1 VPQDHLLLPIRVMA
15 DAMLEEFGARFDA
28 MYAQSERR
36 SDPTAESR
44 AQELQAQ

>member
-1 VPQDHLLLPIRVMA
+1 VPQDHLLPPIRVMA
-15 DAMLEEFGARFDA
+15 AAALQKLASRFDA
-28 MYAQSERR
+28 MYAQSERP